1 MPIFHS
7 IKQLF
12 SNFMLLW
19 KLIVYYLICVA
30 VVALLYFFAV
40 APVVAPL
47 VDKILETGIVD
58 DAYKVAVHYI
68 SMNPEIETSIA
79 VLNETAKDVSGIFL
93 EYASSF
99 TLAYVLLALLVFVW
113 RFITLLKEIPLI
125 ELVKER
131 MSTRQKGF
139 FTGLMIQNLGRSSI
153 YALTTMLFTVPLD
166 AILGVLTYFIAKLF
180 IGWLG
185 VFGVFF
191 GAIVLVILLSAKS
204 TLFALCLP
212 NVNETKKPFKGFL
225 QGVALSARNFWRIF
239 LYQIPFMLLILF
251 AVTAFTFF
259 TFGAAFWFM
268 IPVAVLL
275 SAIFREVLFF
285 SAQKRNFYVD
295 SDTIVKGRLDNDLP
309 DMEES
314 QSDEDVL

>member
-1 MPIFHS
+1 
-7 IKQLF
+7 
-12 SNFMLLW
+12 MLLW

-58 DAYKVAVHYI
+58 DAYKVAVNYI

-153 YALTTMLFTVPLD
+153 FTVPLD

>member
-19 KLIVYYLICVA
+19 KLIVYYLICGA
-30 VVALLYFFAV
+30 VLALLYYFAV
-40 APVVAPL
+40 SPVVAPL
-47 VDKILETGIVD
+47 VDRILETGIVD

-68 SMNPEIETSIA
+68 SMSPEIETSIS
-79 VLNETAKDVSGIFL
+79 VLNETAKEVSEIFI

-99 TLAYVLLALLVFVW
+99 TLAFVLLTLLVLVW

-125 ELVKER
+125 ELIRER
-131 MSTRQKGF
+131 MSARQKGF
-139 FTGLMIQNLGRSSI
+139 FTGLFIQNLGRSSI
-153 YALTTMLFTVPLD
+153 YALTAMLFTVPID
-166 AILGVLTYFIAKLF
+166 ILLGIATYYIATLF
-180 IGWLG
+180 IGWWG
-185 VFGVFF
+185 IFGVFF
-191 GAIVLVILLSAKS
+191 GAIALVILFAAKNS
-204 TLFALCLP
+204 LFSLCLP

-225 QGVALSARNFWRIF
+225 QGIALSAKHFWRIF
-239 LYQIPFMLLILF
+239 LYEIPFMLFVLF

-268 IPVAVLL
+268 IPVAVVL
-275 SAIFREVLFF
+275 SAIFREVLYF
-285 SAQKRNFYVD
+285 SAYRKNFYSD

-309 DMEES
+309 DMEERH
-314 QSDEDVL
+314 EDDVI